1 MATSNPGAYTA
12 VIACRDDDAYLADA
26 IASVLEQTLAPT
38 ELIVVL
44 NPGSG
49 ADSSASH
56 VARSF
61 GPAVRILEASDQG
74 LIAGLNAGIRST
86 KTEFVAFLDSD
97 DLWESNKQERQTQAL
112 VADPTIDASTSMAT
126 NFRDEPDG
134 TRAYLLTASA
144 TMFTATTFRTSAFRR
159 FGMIDAGATHHTWL
173 ARWWSG
179 ARERG
184 IRTSS
189 IETVG
194 VLRRIH
200 SENSWVIESA
210 KAHED
215 LHSELRRI
223 LAHKRAKQL

>member
-26 IASVLEQTLAPT
+26 IASVLGQTLAPT
-38 ELIVVL
+38 ELILVL

-49 ADSSASH
+49 AHSSASH

-74 LIAGLNAGIRST
+74 LIAGLNAGIHST

-97 DLWESNKQERQTQAL
+97 DLWEPNKQERQLQQLCT
-112 VADPTIDASTSMAT
+112 DPSLDASKSMVT
-126 NFRDEPDG
+126 NFRDVPDG
-134 TRAYLLTASA
+134 TREHVLTAPGA
-144 TMFTATTFRTSAFRR
+144 MFTATTFRTSAFRR
-159 FGMIDAGATHHTWL
+159 FGMIDACATHHTWL

-200 SENSWVIESA
+200 SENSWVIDSA
-210 KAHED
+210 RAHED
-215 LHSELRRI
+215 LRNELRSIVAR
-223 LAHKRAKQL
+223 KRAKNL

>member
-1 MATSNPGAYTA
+1 VVASQPRAYTA
-12 VIACRDDDAYLADA
+12 VIACRDDGTYLGDA
-26 IASVLEQTLAPT
+26 IATVLAQTLAPS

-49 ADSSASH
+49 ADSSASY
-56 VARSF
+56 VARAF
-61 GPAVRILEASDQG
+61 GRPVRILEASDQG
-74 LIAGLNAGIRST
+74 LIAGLNAGIHST

-97 DLWESNKQERQTQAL
+97 DLWEPNKQERQTQAL
-112 VADPTIDASTSMAT
+112 VADPILDASTSMAT
-126 NFRDEPDG
+126 NFRDAPDG
-134 TRAYLLTASA
+134 TREYLFTAPA
-144 TMFTATTFRTSAFRR
+144 IMFTATTFRTSAFRR
-159 FGMIDAGATHHTWL
+159 FGMISAGATHHTWL
-173 ARWWSG
+173 ARWWSR

-215 LHSELRRI
+215 LRSELRSI